1 MVTAHWKS
9 CSNEDFWTVLF
20 PDEPSKPVG
29 FIRILF
35 FSFVSTIMSLLLLCI
50 TGIIYFLTLNLIL
63 DQNFEVVMLRFP
75 EKETY
80 RNSQD

>member
-9 CSNEDFWTVLF
+9 CRNEDFWTVLF

-29 FIRILF
+29 FIRMFLF
-35 FSFVSTIMSLLLLCI
+35 FSFV
-50 TGIIYFLTLNLIL
+50 TGIIYVLILNLIL

>member
-1 MVTAHWKS
+1 MTAHWKS
-9 CSNEDFWTVLF
+9 YRNEDFWTVLF
-20 PDEPSKPVG
+20 PDGPSKPVG
-29 FIRILF
+29 FIKIFF

-50 TGIIYFLTLNLIL
+50 TGIIYFLILNLIL